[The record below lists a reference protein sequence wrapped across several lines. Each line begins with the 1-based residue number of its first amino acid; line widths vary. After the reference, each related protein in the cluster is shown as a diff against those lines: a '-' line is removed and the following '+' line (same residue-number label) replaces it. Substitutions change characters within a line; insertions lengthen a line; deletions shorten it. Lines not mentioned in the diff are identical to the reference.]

1 MYIILLLKEQEISSN
16 CTFCSHNQ
24 ASVSPCSKVKRTI
37 FSFRFRIHILAI
49 LFLVPFFTFLLRTA
63 KMFHQFSHNTQI
75 IL

>member
-1 MYIILLLKEQEISSN
+1 
-16 CTFCSHNQ
+16 
-24 ASVSPCSKVKRTI
+24 
-37 FSFRFRIHILAI
+37 LAI